1 MSTIYSYITL
11 YIYSMSTI
19 YSYIILYIYSMST
32 IYHVIY
38 YIVLITSFQILFFH
52 DLSMSKTANV

>member
-32 IYHVIY
+32 IYSYY
-38 YIVLITSFQILFFH
+38 YIVYIVCLQYIHVVILYCIYI
-52 DLSMSKTANV
+52 